1 MIYQGKIPTPMFAS
15 IYELHF
21 RGRNKNP
28 TGHMKKIALLSLV
41 FFISLSHL
49 FAQQT
54 IGLFTNTTESFD
66 GYTLFGPKNSTETYL
81 INNCGEKVHSWSS
94 QYVPGG
100 SIYLLENGTL
110 LRTAKTAGGPGG
122 IGLVEMIDWNSTI
135 IWSHSVDSTHGR
147 QHHDVELLPNG
158 NILLIV
164 RDIRTQ
170 AEVIQAGSL
179 TTQASVNSEQIIEIQ
194 PDLVNGGATVVWEWK
209 AWEHLIQDADST
221 KDDYGVVSD
230 HPNRVDINFLDH
242 NSSDWLHMNGVDYN
256 EEFDQIMLS
265 VRDFSEFWIIDHS
278 TTLAESA
285 DSVGGTFGQ
294 GGDILYRWGNPQA
307 YNQGTPGDQKL
318 FLQHH
323 THWIPENLLGAGKIL
338 MFNNRA
344 GTPQTQNYS
353 TVNTV
358 ELPVDTNGF
367 YTYNGGAFGPA
378 NFDWTYQAPN
388 PSNFFSEVFSGAQRL
403 PNGNTLICE
412 GVPGKFF
419 EIDTNQNIVWE
430 YVNPVNN
437 LGPQAQD
444 SSIINN
450 QAFRCTRYAPD
461 YTGFSGKSLVAQGY
475 IETGSTFSCT
485 LFAIGLTGS
494 PFAENEFEA
503 FPNPSE
509 GVITFKI
516 PHEQGEKLSLKIH
529 NTTGQIVYEMQ
540 ISTQDPFLTIDLN
553 HLGRGVYF
561 ATILNGK
568 GQWGQKILLTK

>member
-1 MIYQGKIPTPMFAS
+1 M
-15 IYELHF
+15 
-21 RGRNKNP
+21 
-28 TGHMKKIALLSLV
+28 
-41 FFISLSHL
+41 
-49 FAQQT
+49 
-54 IGLFTNTTESFD
+54 
-66 GYTLFGPKNSTETYL
+66 
-81 INNCGEKVHSWSS
+81 
-94 QYVPGG
+94 
-100 SIYLLENGTL
+100 
-110 LRTAKTAGGPGG
+110 
-122 IGLVEMIDWNSTI
+122 
-135 IWSHSVDSTHGR
+135 
-147 QHHDVELLPNG
+147 
-158 NILLIV
+158 
-164 RDIRTQ
+164 
-170 AEVIQAGSL
+170 
-179 TTQASVNSEQIIEIQ
+179 
-194 PDLVNGGATVVWEWK
+194 
-209 AWEHLIQDADST
+209 IQDADST

-516 PHEQGEKLSLKIH
+516 PHEQGEKLSIKIH